1 MLPTNSTFKEP
12 SMPAFRL
19 PAVVLAA
26 ALWLLPTLALAG
38 KPAAA
43 EVTETP
49 PVLAATTLL
58 PDAVLVGPNHS
69 VDDKVENDG
78 YLNIYTLHSPKGD
91 LRVESTALLYARIQE
106 LNAAAAMNQVNV
118 GAEMGKSVAKSA
130 AGAVT
135 GAFNLIVHPADSLTS
150 VGKSFSRA
158 QASAKSDRPKSD
170 DGAVGELL
178 GYNKAKRDYAK
189 AFSVNPYSDNP
200 ILQAALKRLAG
211 AGFFGSFA
219 ATAAIPGGAA
229 LAVFNNAR
237 ITPQSAVDVS
247 IPPEDLFA
255 SNRERL
261 KAMGANTEQAELFVD
276 NAHFDPITQTRLV
289 LALDRMTNVAGRP
302 NFIKF
307 SILTDNE
314 DLAFFRTRMAELY
327 ANLNATTDPI
337 KGFFYAG
344 KFIVAETPGNGILAA
359 FPLDYLAWT
368 PAVANIAQILGDTA
382 TARGAKTKKLV
393 VAGEVS
399 PLTAKNLKKAGWT
412 VVQLREGLRGK

>member
-1 MLPTNSTFKEP
+1 MPFLRLRTAAISAVLCLLPSL
-12 SMPAFRL
+12 A
-19 PAVVLAA
+19 LAA
-26 ALWLLPTLALAG
+26 APKADATENPPTLSAASLLP
-38 KPAAA
+38 
-43 EVTETP
+43 E
-49 PVLAATTLL
+49 
-58 PDAVLVGPNHS
+58 AVLVGPNHS
-69 VDDKVENDG
+69 VDDKVVNDG

-91 LRVESTALLYARIQE
+91 LRVESTALLYTRIQE
-106 LNAAAAMNQVNV
+106 LAAAAAMNQVNV

-135 GAFNLIVHPADSLTS
+135 GAFNLIIHPADSLSS

-158 QASAKSDRPKSD
+158 QASAQSDRPKDD

-189 AFSVNPYSDNP
+189 AFSVDPYSDNP

-219 ATAAIPGGAA
+219 ASAAIPGGAA
-229 LAVFNNAR
+229 LAFLNNAR

-261 KAMGANTEQAELFVD
+261 KAMGATKDQAELFID
-276 NAHFDPITQTRLV
+276 NPHFDPITQTRLV
-289 LALDRMTNVAGRP
+289 LALDRMTNVGGRP
-302 NFIKF
+302 DFIKF
-307 SILTDNE
+307 SILTDTE
-314 DLAFFRTRMAELY
+314 DLGFFRTRMAELY
-327 ANLNATTDPI
+327 ANLNVTTDPI
-337 KGFFYAG
+337 VRFTNAG
-344 KFIVAETPGNGILAA
+344 RFIVAETQGNGFLAA

-368 PAVANIAQILGDTA
+368 PTLASIAQTLDNA
-382 TARGAKTKKLV
+382 AKAQGAKTKKLV

-399 PLTAKNLKKAGWT
+399 PLSAKNLKKAGWT